1 MHAHV
6 FKNANNLPGV
16 IARQDKRASI
26 GFLCRGENLIGT
38 HDKLKSKN
46 GSGVLSDCFI
56 YSFRAVTANLISAS
70 VMRHPCGINLI
81 LYMCISAN
89 ILSSCSFFLPAF
101 IRLKRCVNHEAC
113 SNN

>member
-38 HDKLKSKN
+38 HDKLKSKKWKW
-46 GSGVLSDCFI
+46 G
-56 YSFRAVTANLISAS
+56 
-70 VMRHPCGINLI
+70 
-81 LYMCISAN
+81 
-89 ILSSCSFFLPAF
+89 F
-101 IRLKRCVNHEAC
+101 IRLFYI
-113 SNN
+113 